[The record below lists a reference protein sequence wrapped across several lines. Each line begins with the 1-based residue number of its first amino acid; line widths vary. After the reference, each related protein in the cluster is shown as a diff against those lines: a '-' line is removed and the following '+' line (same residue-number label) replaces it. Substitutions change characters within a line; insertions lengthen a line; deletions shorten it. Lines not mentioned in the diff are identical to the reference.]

1 MLFHPLNSLPA
12 SDRALIDAH
21 IATYGVTDCPPCTYS
36 MSDEA
41 SEMMIEARRVSEA
54 RRRAVAI
61 TNGKRSAEA
70 EARRRQMIPL
80 FKAGHSPEAVAERF
94 GISASHALATRKRL
108 KREGKL

>member
-1 MLFHPLNSLPA
+1 MNFHPLGSLPA
-12 SDRALIDAH
+12 PDRALIDAH
-21 IATYGVTDCPPCTYS
+21 IAKHGVTICPPSTYS
-36 MSDEA
+36 LDAET
-41 SEMMIEARRVSEA
+41 SEMMVEARRVAEA